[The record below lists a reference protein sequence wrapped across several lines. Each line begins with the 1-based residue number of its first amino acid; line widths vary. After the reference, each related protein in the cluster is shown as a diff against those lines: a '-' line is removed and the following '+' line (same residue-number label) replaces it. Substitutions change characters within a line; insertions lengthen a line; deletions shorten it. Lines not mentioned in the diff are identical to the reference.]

1 MFRLRSNG
9 MVIRRLLSW
18 TFDRL
23 TVPLTFRPGP
33 RIESH

>member
-23 TVPLTFRPGP
+23 TVPVVDGA
-33 RIESH
+33 